1 MPDNYET
8 IKACELLAKEGF
20 TPLPYMHADL
30 YAARAMRDAGA
41 AAIMPLAAPIGS
53 NKGLCAKGYTN
64 FCLMKLICLLL

>member
-1 MPDNYET
+1 
-8 IKACELLAKEGF
+8 
-20 TPLPYMHADL
+20 MHADL

-64 FCLMKLICLLL
+64 FT